1 MQKTIITRYEEET
14 LKITVKSNTDI
25 SLRLIVKDADKENT
39 VFTDR
44 NREFSGTFIFYVRMP
59 LCGNKTDIML
69 FDESNP
75 QDDSSFSL
83 VSIERMALQ
92 KRMDLIDLK
101 NGQLRRFIKFAQ
113 RFAFNAGCIRTN
125 DPNNDKDFYYSDDGQ
140 FFIKY
145 LPDIVDENGDVLP
158 TPSRI
163 ESGSGIIEVSQND
176 FIGYTVPMRMAI
188 LTHEFSHV
196 FLNVNPNDET
206 EADLNGLLIYLSLGY
221 PRIEA
226 HEAWIDT
233 FENSPTDGN
242 MERYEIMEQF
252 IEDFENGNLIIHGY

>member
-1 MQKTIITRYEEET
+1 
-14 LKITVKSNTDI
+14 
-25 SLRLIVKDADKENT
+25 
-39 VFTDR
+39 
-44 NREFSGTFIFYVRMP
+44 
-59 LCGNKTDIML
+59 
-69 FDESNP
+69 
-75 QDDSSFSL
+75 
-83 VSIERMALQ
+83 
-92 KRMDLIDLK
+92 
-101 NGQLRRFIKFAQ
+101 
-113 RFAFNAGCIRTN
+113 
-125 DPNNDKDFYYSDDGQ
+125 
-140 FFIKY
+140 
-145 LPDIVDENGDVLP
+145 
-158 TPSRI
+158 
-163 ESGSGIIEVSQND
+163 
-176 FIGYTVPMRMAI
+176 MRMAI